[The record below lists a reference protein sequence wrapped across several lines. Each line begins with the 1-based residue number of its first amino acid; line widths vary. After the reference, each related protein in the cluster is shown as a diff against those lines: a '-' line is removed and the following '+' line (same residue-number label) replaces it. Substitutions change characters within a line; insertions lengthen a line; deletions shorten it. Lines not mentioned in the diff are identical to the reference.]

1 MGFEG
6 FVTNVT
12 QNSAEVDI
20 QGKRLLAPLEDLRM
34 RDQGSQKFSPPAK
47 VSVQLPEVNASLTE
61 LNVIGCT
68 IDEALTR
75 TEAFLDK
82 ALLADQSN
90 LRVIH
95 GHGTGRLRRAIANLL
110 DDHRIVERYYAAP
123 PEEGGGGVTVVTL
136 KD

>member
-6 FVTNVT
+6 VVTNVAKD
-12 QNSAEVDI
+12 SAEVDI
-20 QGKRLLAPLEDLRM
+20 QGKRLLAPLGDLRM
-34 RDQGSQKFSPPAK
+34 IDQGSHKFSPPAK
-47 VSVQLPEVNASLTE
+47 VSVQLPELNESLAE

-110 DDHRIVERYYAAP
+110 DDHRIVERYYTAP